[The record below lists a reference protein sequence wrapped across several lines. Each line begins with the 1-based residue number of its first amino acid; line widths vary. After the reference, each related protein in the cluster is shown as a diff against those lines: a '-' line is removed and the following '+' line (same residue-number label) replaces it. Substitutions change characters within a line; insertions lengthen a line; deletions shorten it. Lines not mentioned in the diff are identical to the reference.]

1 MNTVSGNPME
11 EEARRLRHA
20 LLGQELRNFEEEHGA
35 FSAGELAEA
44 HERISAA
51 FGRDP
56 EGTRPERTSRDR

>member
-1 MNTVSGNPME
+1 MNTVSGDATE

-51 FGRDP
+51 FGRGSG
-56 EGTRPERTSRDR
+56 GTRPERTSRDR

>member
-1 MNTVSGNPME
+1 MNTVSGDATE

-20 LLGQELRNFEEEHGA
+20 LLGQDLRNFEEEHGA

-51 FGRDP
+51 CGRDP
-56 EGTRPERTSRDR
+56 GGTRPEQTSWAH